1 MIINKILS
9 LLDKPIYKKIF
20 SGKKCDTCK
29 IYKLFIAERLQD
41 NWHFKAGYT
50 DSCIKCINI
59 KVKKKLQERPKL
71 RLDGLKEERPKLRLD
86 ELKELNEK
94 GVWYHL
100 STNSRIIR
108 YRKNLDDKDFP
119 TDQWASK

>member
-9 LLDKPIYKKIF
+9 LLDKAIFRKIF

-71 RLDGLKEERPKLRLD
+71 RLD